1 MIYEQVKELIEIA
14 KKEATEKCINYIK
27 DHPAAVNISIDIATR
42 YDNDLKAAIIA
53 VLSSGGYD
61 CASKEF
67 TFLTDEMYMEQ
78 YLRIYKG
85 IQDNISYWVPVKNH
99 PDVKTIPIVY
109 KYRDIMEGRL

>member
-1 MIYEQVKELIEIA
+1 MIYEQIKELIEVA
-14 KKEATEKCINYIK
+14 KKEVTEKCINYIK
-27 DHPAAVNISIDIATR
+27 NHPAAVNIHIDIATR
-42 YDNDLKAAIIA
+42 YDDDLKAAIIA
-53 VLSSGGYD
+53 VLSSGSYD

-85 IQDNISYWVPVKNH
+85 MQDNISYWVPVKNH
-99 PDVKTIPIVY
+99 PDVKIIPIVY